1 MRYIKQII
9 ARMPRLQRE
18 SLREALLL
26 AGFFAF
32 CYGIWQIYPPAA
44 FIAGGIILMYFAA
57 P

>member
-1 MRYIKQII
+1 MRYLRLLT
-9 ARMPRLQRE
+9 ARLPKLQRE

-32 CYGIWQIYPPAA
+32 CYGVWLVYPPAA
-44 FIAGGIILMYFAA
+44 FIAGGVLVMYFAA